1 MSDDND
7 DRTRMQPPSRKGS
20 ASDKPGASE
29 SSPAGAGEG
38 KTRLSPK
45 EIEIEKK
52 RRLIAKKKQIE
63 LERRLAASKKT
74 GQAPASDKTQIKPR
88 GQQKPQEQPQA
99 GDKTQFQPRGRGSHQ
114 APPTQNPRPQ
124 QKPKVEINHNTSADA
139 TRMQPRAPSPPSD
152 ATQFQPRRTLEEN
165 APHQADDKTAFQPRR
180 TPPASGD
187 DGMSTIP
194 PVTSDPTKLNQNSP
208 QQLSESA
215 ANGVQDMLKGRFVF
229 EKVLGAGGMGVVYKA
244 KDLLKVEAQ
253 DRDPY
258 VAIKVLGEEFKA
270 HPEAFIALQRESR
283 KTQRIAH
290 PNIVNVHD
298 FDRDGDTVFMTMEY
312 LEGKPLDKLIAQYKA
327 TGLPEEDVWK
337 ILEGISAAL
346 IYAHDQKIIHSDFKP
361 GNIFVTKNGVAKV
374 FDFGIAR
381 AVAKAEAIEDSVED
395 KTVFDAGNLGAL
407 TPAYASLEML
417 EGKTPDPRDDLYALG
432 CIAYEMFTGNHP
444 FNRVHANEAMRQ
456 KLKPK
461 RIPFLPKRKWRVIE
475 KALAFKREDRL
486 KSVDEFWRELHKK
499 SNAAILTSSAA
510 IVILALGSFIVYQ
523 NYFAPQESGISED
536 EIRSEIQ
543 RDLLITQNKKTIT
556 DLLVSKEF
564 SPRWEKN
571 LYEAHQTLD
580 KWLGSDDPWLADS
593 TKAIYS
599 AYVEKV
605 LALIADKSFDQVRG
619 LLENAARYTA
629 SQENLD
635 ELAGML
641 AAAEEAYQQEIE
653 EEKQALQLAQQQ
665 QQAKRQQAVEQ
676 KEKNAAFDVAMKTVE
691 EQLKCRSTMKMRDIG
706 IAVEKLRS
714 LNPSRYRKAEKP
726 IVTALAS
733 CIEKIGTS
741 FPERGTEFKK
751 RAMRIFPSN
760 AVISGIKIKP
770 KDPCDIALAGLGA
783 RGNRAVCRDP
793 LKNEGSDLGKGP
805 GLVVVPAKGSLQA
818 FAIGKYEVSVAE
830 LNVFCSSTGNC
841 PINTKTNEKMPAT
854 DVSLKLVN
862 EYLLWLSRVSK
873 RKYRLPTQVE
883 WTYASRAGSSKLD
896 SNRNCRLDS
905 RGIKK
910 GGSLIHASTGQQ
922 NSWGLVN
929 YLGNAQEF
937 VDNGNGVSAA
947 GGSYETAIEDCV
959 VTRIVQHSGS
969 ADATTGFRVVREI
982 DANN

>member
-7 DRTRMQPPSRKGS
+7 DKTRMQPPNRKGGTANGTTNNSNGTAAPTNNGSS
-20 ASDKPGASE
+20 ASDD
-29 SSPAGAGEG
+29 
-38 KTRLSPK
+38 KTRIAPK
-45 EIEIEKK
+45 DPELEKK
-52 RRLIAKKKQIE
+52 RRLIAKKKQLE
-63 LERRLAASKKT
+63 MERRLAAANKKPA
-74 GQAPASDKTQIKPR
+74 QAPVSDKTQIQPR
-88 GQQKPQEQPQA
+88 SAQKPPAQHTPPLESSE
-99 GDKTQFQPRGRGSHQ
+99 KTQFQPRRS
-114 APPTQNPRPQ
+114 APASQGQNG
-124 QKPKVEINHNTSADA
+124 ESA
-139 TRMQPRAPSPPSD
+139 QSD
-152 ATQFQPRRTLEEN
+152 ATQFQPRRQTPAEVSNEGS
-165 APHQADDKTAFQPRR
+165 DKTTFKPR
-180 TPPASGD
+180 PAAQAAPQSKNPG
-187 DGMSTIP
+187 
-194 PVTSDPTKLNQNSP
+194 TSDPTTINRDSQANLASAQ
-208 QQLSESA
+208 SESEKA
-215 ANGVQDMLKGRFVF
+215 GVQDMLKGRFVF

-312 LEGKPLDKLIAQYKA
+312 LEGKPLDKLIGQYKA

-346 IYAHDQKIIHSDFKP
+346 IYAHEQKIIHSDFKP
-361 GNIFVTKNGVAKV
+361 GNIFVTSNNVAKV

-381 AVAKAEAIEDSVED
+381 AVAKAEAIEDSVDD

-417 EGKTPDPRDDLYALG
+417 EGKTPDPRDDIYALG

-461 RIPFLPKRKWRVIE
+461 RIPFISKRKWRVIE
-475 KALAFKREDRL
+475 KALAFKREDRI
-486 KSVDEFWRELHKK
+486 KSVDEFWSEIQKK
-499 SNAAILTSSAA
+499 GSVGLLATTAAVI
-510 IVILALGSFIVYQ
+510 ILALGGFIVYQ
-523 NYFAPQESGISED
+523 NYFAPQENTISED
-536 EIRSEIQ
+536 EIRSEIE
-543 RDLLITQNKKTIT
+543 RDLLISQNKKTIT
-556 DLLVSKEF
+556 DLLVSKDF
-564 SPRWEKN
+564 SPRWEN
-571 LYEAHQTLD
+571 NIYEAHQTLE
-580 KWLGSDDPWLADS
+580 KWIGAEDPWLVDS
-593 TKAIYS
+593 TQAIYG

-605 LALIADKSFDQVRG
+605 LALIAEKSFDHVRG
-619 LLENAARYTA
+619 LIDNAARYTA
-629 SQENLD
+629 NQENLK
-635 ELAGML
+635 ELSDML
-641 AAAEEAYQQEIE
+641 AAAEEAHQQQIE
-653 EEKQALQLAQQQ
+653 EEKKAQQFAQQQ
-665 QQAKRQQAVEQ
+665 QQEKRQQAAEQ

-691 EQLKCRSTMKMRDIG
+691 EQLKCRSTMKMRDVG

-714 LNPSRYRKAEKP
+714 LNASRYSKAEGS

-751 RAMRIFPSN
+751 RAMRIFPQN
-760 AVISGIKIKP
+760 TTISGIKIKP

-793 LKNEGSDLGKGP
+793 LKNEGSNLGKGP
-805 GLVVVPAKGSLQA
+805 GLVVVPEKGSLKA
-818 FAIGKYEVSVAE
+818 FAIGKYEISVAE
-830 LNVFCSSTGNC
+830 FNVFCENTGSC
-841 PINTKTNEKMPAT
+841 PVNTATNEKMPVTNISVQMA
-854 DVSLKLVN
+854 N
-862 EYLLWLSRVSK
+862 EYLAWLTRVTK
-873 RKYRLPTQVE
+873 HRYRLPTKVE

-937 VDNGNGVSAA
+937 VDNGNGFSAA

-959 VTRIVQHSGS
+959 VTRIVQHNGN

-982 DANN
+982 EAK